1 MTSLAFALLLTG
13 CAMDSAGPDAPS
25 ALADDTGAG
34 TWEAP
39 AAGGDATRTPR
50 RVLLILADDLG
61 VDSLAAYD
69 DLAPDASSPRSFAP
83 TPTIDALC
91 DDGVRFTEAW
101 ANPTCSPSRASML
114 TGRFAARN
122 GVGHAVPLNGRGLA
136 ADEPTVPR
144 WLASHANESVATAL
158 VGKWH
163 LGATDETG
171 GAATPNAFGW
181 DHYAGPLENSVGDY
195 YDWERTVDGE
205 TAFTDVYATTSQID
219 DALQWVGDR
228 GSDESWL
235 MWLNLAA
242 PHEPLHAP
250 PEHLH
255 TYGPMSPDRGDIAAD
270 PLPYFQASLQAAD
283 TELGRLLDALDA
295 RGMGDVDVIFVGD
308 NGSSGRIIQAPWRPD
323 HAKETLYEGGVRVP
337 LCVSGPSVAEGG
349 RSSGALVNLTDI
361 FATTGDLFGL
371 DPDAGLPD
379 THAFDTV
386 SFASVL
392 RDPSAAGVRAWNYTD
407 GFGGNTPEGQGAA
420 VRDDRYKV
428 VSWDDGRSAAFDLVA
443 DPLETTDLLSAAV
456 VSDETEARL
465 DGLLERFDAITADT
479 GR

>member
-1 MTSLAFALLLTG
+1 MTSLAVALLLTG
-13 CAMDSAGPDAPS
+13 CAMDPMGPVDAS
-25 ALADDTGAG
+25 VSADDTGEAA
-34 TWEAP
+34 WQAP
-39 AAGGDATRTPR
+39 ASSDPPR

-61 VDSLAAYD
+61 VESLAAYE
-69 DLAPDASSPRSFAP
+69 DLSPSGAAPRSFAP

-114 TGRFAARN
+114 TGRFAART
-122 GVGHAVPLNGRGLA
+122 GVGHAVPLNGRGLG

-144 WLASHANESVATAL
+144 WLASHAETSVATAL

-171 GAATPNAFGW
+171 GRLTPNGFGW
-181 DHYAGPLENSVGDY
+181 GHYAGPLENSVGDY
-195 YDWERTVDGE
+195 FWWERTVDGE
-205 TAFTDVYATTSQID
+205 AAFTDVYATTSQID

-228 GSDESWL
+228 SADESWL

-255 TYGPMSPDRGDIAAD
+255 SYGPMSVERADIAAD
-270 PLPYFQASLQAAD
+270 PLPYFQASLEAAD
-283 TELGRLLDALDA
+283 TELGRLLDALDS

-308 NGSSGRIIQAPWRPD
+308 NGSSGLIVQAPWRSD
-323 HAKETLYEGGVRVP
+323 QAKETLYEGGVRVP
-337 LCVSGPSVAEGG
+337 LCVSGPSVSEGG
-349 RSSGALVNLTDI
+349 RSSPALVNLTDI

-371 DPDAGLPD
+371 DPEADLPD
-379 THAFDTV
+379 THTFDTV

-392 RDPSAAGVRAWNYTD
+392 RDPAAAGLRAWNYTD
-407 GFGGNTPEGQGAA
+407 GFGGHLPDGQGAA

-443 DPLETTDLLSAAV
+443 DPLETTDLLTAAV

-465 DGLLERFDAITADT
+465 DGLVRQLDAITADT